1 MGTEMRNYL
10 SFYNMSKKLLISL
23 GFALVACV
31 AKGAVTV
38 AGYDEALKKAKSD
51 GVIVYC
57 YGPDWNR
64 RSVIMLDEF
73 WKNPQIEKACGD
85 AVMVAVPYYQR
96 PTDEQQLEANK
107 ISGAFQ
113 RRKVNNQFRSFP
125 AVCMV
130 GKDGRIYAQ
139 LCGTDALGSEKDNY
153 RRGYENISHHLEL
166 YRKQTELL
174 AQAEKAEGLEKARFI
189 GEAST
194 LGIYPPDGAS
204 SQIKALDPQ
213 DTLGY
218 VKTLSYDP
226 YSFNMEAN
234 AFSGCDRN
242 AENALSAEKTA
253 SRLQEILQNKT
264 LTPIQKQESYA
275 VYIGRLRK
283 DGNGADRATL
293 TKYIKMMGAIDPTS
307 MYGKIVPHLLELWCN
322 VPDRSR
328 KYKVDRADKAK
339 ERAAARAAARAEREK
354 ARKERR
360 EQRRRK

>member
-1 MGTEMRNYL
+1 MRT
-10 SFYNMSKKLLISL
+10 KLLIAL
-23 GFALVACV
+23 GFAMVACV
-31 AKGAVTV
+31 AKGAVKV
-38 AGYDEALKKAKSD
+38 GNYNEALKNATSD
-51 GVIVYC
+51 GVVVYC

-73 WKNPQIEKACGD
+73 WKNPQAEKACGD
-85 AVMVAVPYYQR
+85 AAMVAVPYYQR
-96 PTDEQQLEANK
+96 PTTEQQTEANK
-107 ISGAFQ
+107 ISGSFE
-113 RRKVNNQFRSFP
+113 RRKINNQFRSFP

-153 RRGYENISHHLEL
+153 KRGYENIHRHLEL

-174 AQAEKAEGLEKARFI
+174 AQAEKAEGVEKARLI

-194 LGIYPPDGAS
+194 LGIYPPDGAVA
-204 SQIKALDPQ
+204 QIKALDPQ

-218 VKTLSYDP
+218 VKTLNYDP

-234 AFSGCDRN
+234 AFSGCKQNSED
-242 AENALSAEKTA
+242 AFSAEKTEK
-253 SRLQEILQNKT
+253 RLREILENKT
-264 LTPIQKQESYA
+264 LTAIQKQESYA
-275 VYIGRLRK
+275 VCIGRLRK
-283 DGNGADRATL
+283 DGNGADRSTL
-293 TKYIKMMGAIDPTS
+293 TKYIKAMGAIDPSS

-322 VPDRSR
+322 VPDRTNKDKSD
-328 KYKVDRADKAK
+328 KADKAK
-339 ERAAARAAARAEREK
+339 ERAAARAAVRAEREK

>member
-1 MGTEMRNYL
+1 MRT
-10 SFYNMSKKLLISL
+10 KLLIAL
-23 GFALVACV
+23 GVAMMSCI
-31 AKGAVTV
+31 AKGAVT
-38 AGYDEALKKAKSD
+38 ATNYDEALKNAKSD
-51 GVIVYC
+51 GVLVYC

-64 RSVIMLDEF
+64 RSVIMLEDF

-96 PTDEQQLEANK
+96 PTDEQQIETNK
-107 ISGAFQ
+107 ISGSFQ

-130 GKDGRIYAQ
+130 GKDGRVYAQ

-153 RRGYENISHHLEL
+153 RRGYENIRHHLEL

-174 AQAEKAEGLEKARFI
+174 AQAEKAEGLEKARLI

-194 LGIYPPDGAS
+194 LGIYPPDRAAA
-204 SQIKALDPQ
+204 QIKALDPQ

-218 VKTLSYDP
+218 VKTLDYDP

-234 AFSGCDRN
+234 AFGGCKQE
-242 AENALSAEKTA
+242 AEKALSAEKTEK
-253 SRLQEILQNKT
+253 RLQEILQNKT

-283 DGNGADRATL
+283 DGNGADRNTL
-293 TKYIKMMGAIDPTS
+293 SKYIKAMGAIDPNST
-307 MYGKIVPHLLELWCN
+307 YGKIVPHLLELWCN
-322 VPDRSR
+322 VPDRAQKGKTS
-328 KYKVDRADKAK
+328 RADKAK
-339 ERAAARAAARAEREK
+339 ERAAARAERKE
-354 ARKERR
+354 RKERR
-360 EQRRRK
+360 RRK